1 MFAFTKSIASRLA
14 CGFFAAGLSACTAT
28 ALDVDSNHPGNPAAA
43 SGRLPVIEALKLE
56 LSDATSPVLGSG
68 GEHAHEHAADGHE
81 SQAAPSDAGATRYTC
96 SMHPEVI
103 TNEPGKC
110 PKCGMALIPK
120 KDEK

>member
-1 MFAFTKSIASRLA
+1 MFIFMKSISSRLA
-14 CGFFAAGLSACTAT
+14 CVFLAAGLAACTGT
-28 ALDVDSNHPGNPAAA
+28 ALEVGSNHPGSPAAA
-43 SGRLPVIEALKLE
+43 PGRLPVIESLKRE

-68 GEHAHEHAADGHE
+68 GEHAHEHAAHEHE

-96 SMHPEVI
+96 SMHPEVV

-110 PKCGMALIPK
+110 PKCGMTLIPK